1 MKSRICALLGAA
13 AMAFLPMASP
23 GLTQSSGSPDKAA
36 ILIFDASGSMW
47 GQLEG
52 GITKIEV
59 ARDVMGQFF
68 STRDATI
75 PLGVI
80 AYGHNRRGDCA
91 DIEVIAQTGV
101 QDPAALSQRLN
112 RLNPRGMTPISESLR
127 LAARQIPPTAEEADI
142 ILVTDGLE
150 TCDADPCAVAAE
162 LANEGIKIRAH
173 VVGFGLTE
181 QEAEALACVPDQTG
195 GQLLRPQS
203 GAELTDALN
212 QLD

>member
-1 MKSRICALLGAA
+1 
-13 AMAFLPMASP
+13 
-23 GLTQSSGSPDKAA
+23 D
-36 ILIFDASGSMW
+36 
-47 GQLEG
+47 G

-68 STRDATI
+68 STRDAAI

-91 DIEVIAQTGV
+91 DIKVIAQTGV
-101 QDPAALSQRLN
+101 QDAATLSQRLN
-112 RLNPRGMTPISESLR
+112 RINPRGMTPISESLR
-127 LAARQIPPTAEEADI
+127 MAASQIPPTAEQADI

-150 TCDADPCAVAAE
+150 TCNADPCAVAAQ

-181 QEAEALACVPDQTG
+181 QEADALACVPDQTG

-212 QLD
+212 QIAAAAPMPEPGQEA